1 MSSRWLSF
9 PAAFVVWFVCGC
21 GSAGPPPQQITVN
34 VTPATITVR
43 TGDTQQFFATVAG
56 TTNQTV
62 TWSVNG
68 VAGGDATRGTISA
81 AGLYTPPAQPP
92 NPNQVQVMATSAAN
106 ASATSSAQVTLANPI
121 AIVSFVYPPA
131 LVSNAPFSISV
142 IGSKFVSGAQILLGT
157 TALTP
162 TFVDSSHL
170 TATGTAPAAGV
181 LNLTVVNPMPD
192 GTPSAALAVPV
203 AIVNER
209 AAVRFLEQSTFGP
222 NDAQLAAVETGG
234 MESFLTAQF
243 QAPTSDVNYTIPPP
257 GMNTLDPLY
266 PVFFQNALN
275 AQAGSDQLRQRVMFA
290 LNQIWVVSN
299 NKVGQP
305 EFYVPYLRVLTG
317 DAFASYRN
325 LMEDVTLNPAMGIYL
340 DMVNN
345 AKPDLANGIH
355 ANENYAREFM
365 QLFTIGPNLLNADGT
380 PQIVNGAFV
389 PTYAQADIQALARAF
404 TGWTYAPVAPA
415 TSCAQYPNYSRNGGS
430 PMVPCDVYHDTAP
443 KTLFA
448 NTPFQV
454 VLPQN
459 QTAQQDLKG
468 ALDTIFM
475 HPNLPPFV
483 ARRMIQHLVTSNPSP
498 LYVTNVANAFKN
510 GTFTPPSNGVT
521 FGMAG
526 DRGNMQAL
534 LAAVLLDPEARRGD
548 LLATENP
555 VDGHLREPVLFLTN
569 VIRAF
574 HGTTD
579 ATNTIVYF
587 GLDMGGEF
595 LFNSGSVFNFFSP
608 LYNIPAADFTTPPA
622 SPLSGPEFQIFTSA
636 SSLARVNDIE
646 NVMFSPVFSN
656 STQID
661 LSTYAAIAGNDND
674 LGTMVDAMNLQLLH
688 GTMIGPMRA
697 AILTAVGAVP
707 SGDPVGR
714 ARTAAYLIVSSSQYQ
729 IQR

>member
-1 MSSRWLSF
+1 MPSRWLSF
-9 PAAFVVWFVCGC
+9 GLTLVVFFIWGC

-34 VTPATITVR
+34 VTPATATVR
-43 TGDTQQFFATVAG
+43 TGDTQQFNASVNG
-56 TTNQTV
+56 TANQSV
-62 TWSVNG
+62 NWSVNG
-68 VAGGDATRGTISA
+68 ILGGDSTNGTISVV
-81 AGLYTPPAQPP
+81 GLYTPPAQVPAQ
-92 NPNQVQVMATSAAN
+92 NKILVTATSVAD
-106 ASATSSAQVTLANPI
+106 SSANQSANVTLANPI
-121 AIVSFVYPPA
+121 ALVSFVYPPT
-131 LVSNAPFSISV
+131 LSSNATLTISV
-142 IGSKFVSGAQILLGT
+142 IGGKFVSGAQVLLGAAQFPAT
-157 TALTP
+157 L
-162 TFVDSSHL
+162 VDSSHL
-170 TATGTAPAAGV
+170 TATVTAPAAPGV

-192 GTPSAALAVPV
+192 GTPSAAMAVPV
-203 AIVNER
+203 TIVNQR

-243 QAPTSDVNYTIPPP
+243 QAPTSDVNYPIPPP
-257 GMNTLDPLY
+257 GMNTLDLLY

-317 DAFASYRN
+317 DAFGNYRK
-325 LMEDVTLNPAMGIYL
+325 LMEDVTLNPAMGRYL

-365 QLFTIGPNLLNADGT
+365 QLFTIGPNLLNPDGT
-380 PQIVNGAFV
+380 PQIQNGAFV

-404 TGWTYAPVAPA
+404 TGWTYAPA
-415 TSCAQYPNYSRNGGS
+415 TNCAQYPNYNSNGGS
-430 PMVPCDVYHDTAP
+430 PMVPCDAYHDTAA
-443 KTLFA
+443 KTILGA
-448 NTPFQV
+448 T
-454 VLPQN
+454 LPAGQS
-459 QTAQQDLKG
+459 AQQDLTL
-468 ALDTIFM
+468 ALDTIFK
-475 HPNLPPFV
+475 HSNLPPFV

-510 GTFTPPSNGVT
+510 GTFMSKGVT
-521 FGMAG
+521 FGDG
-526 DRGNMQAL
+526 TPGNMQAL
-534 LAAVLLDPEARRGD
+534 IAAVLLDPEARRGD
-548 LLATENP
+548 VLATENP

-587 GLDMGGEF
+587 GQDMGGEF
-595 LFNSGSVFNFFSP
+595 VFNSGSVFNFFSP
-608 LYNIPAADFTTPPA
+608 LYDIPAADFTTPPA
-622 SPLSGPEFQIFTSA
+622 SPLSGPEFQLFTSA

-646 NVMFSPVFSN
+646 NVMFSQVFSN

-661 LSTYAAIAGNDND
+661 LSAYAAIAGNDSD
-674 LGTMVDAMNLQLLH
+674 LGTMVDAMDLQLLH
-688 GTMIGPMRA
+688 GTMSDFPGMRA
-697 AILTAVGAVP
+697 AILTAVSAVP
-707 SGDPVGR
+707 NSDPMGR
-714 ARTAAYLIVSSSQYQ
+714 ARTAAYLVVSSTQYQ

>member
-1 MSSRWLSF
+1 MSSRLLTF
-9 PAAFVVWFVCGC
+9 PLALVVWFVCGC
-21 GSAGPPPQQITVN
+21 NSAGPPPQQIAVN

-43 TGDTQQFFATVAG
+43 TGDTQQFFASVTG
-56 TTNQTV
+56 TTNQSV

-68 VAGGDATRGTISA
+68 TPGGDNTNGTISPV
-81 AGLYTPPAQPP
+81 GLYTPPAQIPAQ
-92 NPNQVQVMATSAAN
+92 NKISVTATSVAD
-106 ASATSSAQVTLANPI
+106 SSANQSAKVTLANPI
-121 AIVSFVYPPA
+121 ALVSFVYPFTLA
-131 LVSNAPFSISV
+131 SNVPFSISV
-142 IGSKFVSGAQILLGT
+142 IGSKFVSGGQVLLGSAQLT
-157 TALTP
+157 T

-170 TATGTAPAAGV
+170 TATGTAPTAGV

-203 AIVNER
+203 TVVNQR

-234 MESFLTAQF
+234 MENFLLAQF
-243 QAPTSDVNYTIPPP
+243 QTPTSDVNYPIPPP
-257 GMNTLDPLY
+257 GMNDVHLLF
-266 PVFFQNALN
+266 PVFFQNALD

-317 DAFASYRN
+317 DALGNYRK

-365 QLFTIGPNLLNADGT
+365 QLFTIGPNLLNPDGT
-380 PQIVNGAFV
+380 PQIQNGAFV
-389 PTYAQADIQALARAF
+389 PTYAQTDIQALARAF

-415 TSCAQYPNYSRNGGS
+415 TSCAQYPNYNRNGGS
-430 PMVPCDVYHDTAP
+430 PMVPCDAYHDIAT
-443 KTLFA
+443 KTILGVTLNA
-448 NTPFQV
+448 GQSTQ
-454 VLPQN
+454 
-459 QTAQQDLKG
+459 ADLKG

-475 HPNLPPFV
+475 HANLPPFV
-483 ARRMIQHLVTSNPSP
+483 ARRMIQHFVTSNPSP
-498 LYVTNVANAFKN
+498 QYVTRVASAFAN
-510 GTFTPPSNGVT
+510 GLFTSNGVN
-521 FGMAG
+521 FGTAG

-534 LAAVLLDPEARRGD
+534 IAAVLLDPEARRGD
-548 LLATENP
+548 VQATENP
-555 VDGHLREPVLFLTN
+555 VDGHLREPVLYLTN
-569 VIRAF
+569 VLRAF

-579 ATNTIVYF
+579 ANNFIVYVA
-587 GLDMGGEF
+587 LDMGGEF

-608 LYNIPAADFTTPPA
+608 LYNIPAADFATPPA
-622 SPLSGPEFQIFTSA
+622 SPISGPEFQIFTSA

-646 NVMFSPVFSN
+646 GAIFN
-656 STQID
+656 SSVDGSSTHLD
-661 LSTYAAIAGNDND
+661 LSTYAAIAGNDSN
-674 LGTMVDAMNLQLLH
+674 LGTMVEAMNQQLLH
-688 GTMIGPMRA
+688 GTMSPAMRM
-697 AILTAVGAVP
+697 AILTAVSAVS

-729 IQR
+729 VQR

>member
-1 MSSRWLSF
+1 M
-9 PAAFVVWFVCGC
+9 PDGA
-21 GSAGPPPQQITVN
+21 P
-34 VTPATITVR
+34 
-43 TGDTQQFFATVAG
+43 
-56 TTNQTV
+56 
-62 TWSVNG
+62 
-68 VAGGDATRGTISA
+68 SA
-81 AGLYTPPAQPP
+81 A
-92 NPNQVQVMATSAAN
+92 MA
-106 ASATSSAQVTLANPI
+106 VP
-121 AIVSFVYPPA
+121 V
-131 LVSNAPFSISV
+131 
-142 IGSKFVSGAQILLGT
+142 
-157 TALTP
+157 
-162 TFVDSSHL
+162 
-170 TATGTAPAAGV
+170 
-181 LNLTVVNPMPD
+181 TVVNQ
-192 GTPSAALAVPV
+192 
-203 AIVNER
+203 R

-222 NDAQLAAVETGG
+222 NDAQLAAVDTGG

-243 QAPTSDVNYTIPPP
+243 QAPTSDVNYPIPPL
-257 GMNTLDPLY
+257 GMNDVHVLF
-266 PVFFQNALN
+266 PVFFQNALD

-317 DAFASYRN
+317 DAFGSYRN

-365 QLFTIGPNLLNADGT
+365 QLFTIGPNLLNSDGT
-380 PQIVNGAFV
+380 PQIQSGAFV

-415 TSCAQYPNYSRNGGS
+415 TSCAQYPNYTRNGGS
-430 PMVPCDVYHDTAP
+430 PMVPCDAYHDTNP

-468 ALDTIFM
+468 ALDTIFN

-483 ARRMIQHLVTSNPSP
+483 GRRMIQHFVTSNPSP
-498 LYVTNVANAFKN
+498 TYVTNVANAFAN
-510 GTFTPPSNGVT
+510 GTFTSNGTT
-521 FGMAG
+521 FGDG
-526 DRGNMQAL
+526 KRGNMQAL

-548 LLATENP
+548 VLATENP

-661 LSTYAAIAGNDND
+661 LSAYAAIAGHDND

-688 GTMIGPMRA
+688 GTMSAQMR
-697 AILTAVGAVP
+697 TAVLSAVSALP
-707 SGDPVGR
+707 NSDPMDR

>member
-1 MSSRWLSF
+1 MSSRCLSF
-9 PAAFVVWFVCGC
+9 PLAFVLCFVCGC
-21 GSAGPPPQQITVN
+21 GSAGPPPQQLAVN
-34 VTPATITVR
+34 VAPSTITVR
-43 TGDTQQFFATVAG
+43 TGDTQQFSVTVTG
-56 TTNQTV
+56 TTNQSV

-68 VAGGDATRGTISA
+68 TPGGDSTNGTISLS
-81 AGLYTPPAQPP
+81 GLYTPPAQIPAQ
-92 NPNQVQVMATSAAN
+92 NQIRVTATSAAN

-121 AIVSFVYPPA
+121 AVVSFIYPST
-131 LVSNAPFSISV
+131 LVSNATFSIRV
-142 IGSKFVSGAQILLGT
+142 IGSKFVSGTHVLLGSTQLT
-157 TALTP
+157 T

-170 TATGTAPAAGV
+170 TATGTAQAAPGV

-192 GTPSAALAVPV
+192 GTPSAATTVAVTV
-203 AIVNER
+203 VNQR

-222 NDAQLAAVETGG
+222 SDTQLAAVETGG
-234 MESFLTAQF
+234 MENFLTAQF
-243 QAPTSDVNYTIPPP
+243 QAPTSDVNYPIPPP
-257 GMNTLDPLY
+257 GMNDVHLLF
-266 PVFFQNALN
+266 PVFFQNALD
-275 AQAGSDQLRQRVMFA
+275 AHAGSDQLRQRLMFA

-317 DAFASYRN
+317 DAFGNYRN

-365 QLFTIGPNLLNADGT
+365 QLFTIGPNLLNPDGT
-380 PQIVNGAFV
+380 PQIQNGAFV

-415 TSCAQYPNYSRNGGS
+415 ASCSQYPNYTRNGGS
-430 PMVPCDVYHDTAP
+430 PMVPCDAYHDMAS
-443 KTLFA
+443 KTILGA
-448 NTPFQV
+448 TLNAGQST
-454 VLPQN
+454 
-459 QTAQQDLKG
+459 QQDFKG

-510 GTFTPPSNGVT
+510 GTFMSKGVT
-521 FGMAG
+521 FGDG
-526 DRGNMQAL
+526 TRGNMQAL
-534 LAAVLLDPEARRGD
+534 IAAVLLDPEARRGD
-548 LLATENP
+548 DSTTENP
-555 VDGHLREPVLFLTN
+555 VDGHLREPVLFVTN
-569 VIRAF
+569 VLRAF

-579 ATNTIVYF
+579 ANNFIVYVA
-587 GLDMGGEF
+587 LDMGGEF

-608 LYNIPAADFTTPPA
+608 LYEIPAADFNAPPV

-636 SSLARVNDIE
+636 SSLSRVNDIKGAI
-646 NVMFSPVFSN
+646 FN
-656 STQID
+656 SSVDGSSTHID
-661 LSTYAAIAGNDND
+661 LSAYAAVAGNDND

-688 GTMIGPMRA
+688 GTMIPTMRA
-697 AILTAVGAVP
+697 AILTAVSAVP
-707 SGDPVGR
+707 SGDPMGR
-714 ARTAAYLIVSSSQYQ
+714 AQTAAYLIVSSSQYQ
-729 IQR
+729 VQR

>member
-1 MSSRWLSF
+1 MSSRCLSF
-9 PAAFVVWFVCGC
+9 LLALVVWFVCGC
-21 GSAGPPPQQITVN
+21 GSASTPPQQISVN

-43 TGDTQQFFATVAG
+43 TGDTQQFFATVTG
-56 TTNQTV
+56 TTNQAV
-62 TWSVNG
+62 NWSVNG
-68 VAGGDATRGTISA
+68 VAGGDATRGTITA
-81 AGLYTPPAQPP
+81 GGLYSPPAQPP
-92 NPNQVQVMATSAAN
+92 NPNQVQVTATSAAN
-106 ASATSSAQVTLANPI
+106 AGATSSAQVTLANPI
-121 AIVSFVYPPA
+121 ALVSFIYPSTIA
-131 LVSNAPFSISV
+131 SNAAFSFSV
-142 IGSKFVSGAQILLGT
+142 IGSKFVSGAKVLLGT
-157 TALTP
+157 TALTT

-170 TATGTAPAAGV
+170 TATGTAQAAPGV
-181 LNLTVVNPMPD
+181 VNLTVVNPMPD
-192 GTPSAALAVPV
+192 GTPSAAVKVPV
-203 AIVNER
+203 TIVSQR

-243 QAPTSDVNYTIPPP
+243 QAPTSDVNYPIPPP
-257 GMNTLDPLY
+257 GMNDVGLLY
-266 PVFFQNALN
+266 PVFFQNAVN
-275 AQAGSDQLRQRVMFA
+275 AQAGSDQLRQRLMFV

-317 DAFASYRN
+317 DAFGNYRK

-365 QLFTIGPNLLNADGT
+365 QLFTIGPNILNPDGT

-415 TSCAQYPNYSRNGGS
+415 ASCSQYPNYNRNGGS
-430 PMVPCDVYHDTAP
+430 PMVPCDAYHDILA
-443 KTLFA
+443 KTILG
-448 NTPFQV
+448 TT
-454 VLPQN
+454 LPAGQS
-459 QTAQQDLKG
+459 AQQDLTL
-468 ALDTIFM
+468 ALDTIFK
-475 HPNLPPFV
+475 HNNLPPFV

-510 GTFTPPSNGVT
+510 GTFMSKGVT
-521 FGMAG
+521 FGVAG

-534 LAAVLLDPEARRGD
+534 IAAVLLDPEARRGD
-548 LLATENP
+548 DPTTENP
-555 VDGHLREPVLFLTN
+555 VDGHLREPVLFVTN
-569 VIRAF
+569 VLRAF

-579 ATNTIVYF
+579 ANNTLVYLA
-587 GLDMGGEF
+587 LDMGGEF

-608 LYNIPAADFTTPPA
+608 LYDIPVADFTTPPT

-636 SSLARVNDIE
+636 SSLARVNDIKGAIF
-646 NVMFSPVFSN
+646 NSTFSGN
-656 STQID
+656 TQID
-661 LSTYAAIAGNDND
+661 LSAYASIAGNDND

-688 GTMIGPMRA
+688 GTMIPAMRA
-697 AILTAVGAVP
+697 AILTAVSAVP
-707 SGDPVGR
+707 SSDPMSR
-714 ARTAAYLIVSSSQYQ
+714 ARTAAYLIASSSQYQ
-729 IQR
+729 VQR

>member
-1 MSSRWLSF
+1 MQSRWLSF
-9 PAAFVVWFVCGC
+9 SLVLALLFVCGC
-21 GSAGPPPQQITVN
+21 GSGGPPPPQIVVN
-34 VTPATITVR
+34 LTPTTITVR
-43 TGDTQQFFATVAG
+43 TGDTQKFFASVTG
-56 TTNQTV
+56 TTNQSV

-68 VAGGDATRGTISA
+68 TLGGDNTNGTISP
-81 AGLYTPPAQPP
+81 AGLYTPPAQVPAQ
-92 NPNQVQVMATSAAN
+92 NKILVTATSAAD
-106 ASATSSAQVTLANPI
+106 SSANQSANVTLANPI
-121 AIVSFVYPPA
+121 ALVSFVYPPT

-142 IGSKFVSGAQILLGT
+142 IGGKFVTGGKVLLGT
-157 TALTP
+157 TQLTT
-162 TFVDSSHL
+162 TFLDSSHL

-192 GTPSAALAVPV
+192 GTPSAAMALPV
-203 AIVNER
+203 TVVNQR

-234 MESFLTAQF
+234 IENFLMAQF
-243 QAPTSDVNYTIPPP
+243 QAPTSDVNYPIPPP
-257 GMNTLDPLY
+257 GMNDVHLLF
-266 PVFFQNALN
+266 PVFFQNALD
-275 AQAGSDQLRQRVMFA
+275 AQASSDQLRQRVMFA

-317 DAFASYRN
+317 DAFGNYRK

-365 QLFTIGPNLLNADGT
+365 QLFTIGPNLLNPDGT
-380 PQIVNGAFV
+380 PQMQNGAFV

-415 TSCAQYPNYSRNGGS
+415 ASCSQYPNYTRNGGS
-430 PMVPCDVYHDTAP
+430 PMVPCDAYHDMAS
-443 KTLFA
+443 KTILGA
-448 NTPFQV
+448 TLNAGQST
-454 VLPQN
+454 
-459 QTAQQDLKG
+459 QQDLKG

-510 GTFTPPSNGVT
+510 GTFMSKDVT
-521 FGMAG
+521 FGDG
-526 DRGNMQAL
+526 TRGNMQAL
-534 LAAVLLDPEARRGD
+534 IAAVLLDPEARRGD
-548 LLATENP
+548 VLATENP
-555 VDGHLREPVLFLTN
+555 QDGHLREPVLYVTN
-569 VIRAF
+569 VLRAF

-579 ATNTIVYF
+579 ANNFIVYVA
-587 GLDMGGEF
+587 LDMGGEF

-608 LYNIPAADFTTPPA
+608 LYNIPDADFTTPPA

-636 SSLARVNDIE
+636 SSLMRVNDIE
-646 NVMFSPVFSN
+646 GAFFN
-656 STQID
+656 SSVDGSSTHVD
-661 LSTYAAIAGNDND
+661 LSAYASIAANDND
-674 LGTMVDAMNLQLLH
+674 LGTMVEAMNQQLLH
-688 GTMIGPMRA
+688 GTMSGAMST
-697 AILTAVGAVP
+697 AILTAVKAVP
-707 SGDPVGR
+707 SSQPMVR
-714 ARTAAYLIVSSSQYQ
+714 AQTAAYLIVSSSQYQ
-729 IQR
+729 VQR

>member
-1 MSSRWLSF
+1 MTSRSWWSAITL
-9 PAAFVVWFVCGC
+9 AGVWICGC
-21 GSAGPPPQQITVN
+21 AGGGSPPPPQISVT
-34 VTPATITVR
+34 VTPSSITVR
-43 TGDTQQFFATVAG
+43 VGDSQPFRAIVTG
-56 TTNQTV
+56 TTNQSV
-62 TWSVNG
+62 TWAVND
-68 VAGGDATRGTISA
+68 APGGSPAT
-81 AGLYTPPAQPP
+81 GLITATGIYTPPAQLPV
-92 NPNQVQVMATSAAN
+92 PNQVRITATSAADT
-106 ASATSSAQVTLANPI
+106 SAKSTAQVTLANPI
-121 AIVSFVYPPA
+121 ALVSFVYPSTV
-131 LVSNAPFSISV
+131 VSNAPFGISV
-142 IGSKFVSGAQILLGT
+142 IGSKFLSGGQVLLGT
-157 TALTP
+157 TQLTT

-192 GTPSAALAVPV
+192 GMPSAAMTVPV
-203 AIVNER
+203 TIVNQR

-275 AQAGSDQLRQRVMFA
+275 AQASSDQLRQRVMFA

-305 EFYVPYLRVLTG
+305 EFYVPYLRVLTNDG
-317 DAFASYRN
+317 FGNYRK
-325 LMEDVTLNPAMGIYL
+325 LMEDVTLNPAMGNYL
-340 DMVNN
+340 DMANN
-345 AKPDLANGIH
+345 IKPAPGAH

-365 QLFTIGPNLLNADGT
+365 QLFTIGPNVLNPDGT
-380 PQIVNGAFV
+380 PVLQNGAFV
-389 PTYAQADIQALARAF
+389 PTYTQTDIQQLALAF
-404 TGWTYAPVAPA
+404 TGWTYPNGTP
-415 TSCAQYPNYSRNGGS
+415 CQYNGPFGNGGS
-430 PMVPCDVYHDTAP
+430 PMVACDASHDQTA
-443 KTLFA
+443 KTILGMPLSA
-448 NTPFQV
+448 
-454 VLPQN
+454 N
-459 QTAQQDLKG
+459 QTALQDLEG
-468 ALDTIFM
+468 ALDIIFK

-483 ARRMIQHLVTSNPSP
+483 GRRMIQHLVTSNPSP
-498 LYVTNVANAFKN
+498 AYVTRVANAFAA
-510 GTFTPPSNGVT
+510 GTFTSNGTT
-521 FGMAG
+521 FG
-526 DRGNMQAL
+526 DTKRGNMQAL

-548 LLATENP
+548 VLATENL

-608 LYNIPAADFTTPPA
+608 LYNIPAADFNTPPA

-688 GTMIGPMRA
+688 GTMIPPMRA
-697 AILTAVGAVP
+697 AILTAVSAVP
-707 SGDPVGR
+707 DSDPMDR
-714 ARTAAYLIVSSSQYQ
+714 AGTAAYLIVSSSQYQ

>member
-1 MSSRWLSF
+1 MRSRWLLF
-9 PAAFVVWFVCGC
+9 ALTLVVLFICGC
-21 GSAGPPPQQITVN
+21 GSAGPPPLQITVN
-34 VTPATITVR
+34 VTPATATVR
-43 TGDTQQFFATVAG
+43 SGDTQQFNASVNG
-56 TTNQTV
+56 TANQSV
-62 TWSVNG
+62 NWSVNG
-68 VAGGDATRGTISA
+68 TPGGDSTNGTISVV
-81 AGLYTPPAQPP
+81 GLYTPPAQVPAQ
-92 NPNQVQVMATSAAN
+92 NKILVTATSVAD
-106 ASATSSAQVTLANPI
+106 SSANQSANVTLANPI
-121 AIVSFVYPPA
+121 ALVSFVYPPT
-131 LVSNAPFSISV
+131 LVSSAPFSISV
-142 IGSKFVSGAQILLGT
+142 IGSKFVSGGQVLLGT
-157 TALTP
+157 TQLTT
-162 TFVDSSHL
+162 TFVNSSHL
-170 TATGTAPAAGV
+170 TATGTAPAAGMV
-181 LNLTVVNPMPD
+181 NLTVVNPMPD
-192 GTPSAALAVPV
+192 GTPSAAMAVPV
-203 AIVNER
+203 TIVNQR

-243 QAPTSDVNYTIPPP
+243 QAATSDVNYPIPPP
-257 GMNTLDPLY
+257 GMNTLDLLY

-317 DAFASYRN
+317 DAFGNYRT

-365 QLFTIGPNLLNADGT
+365 QLFTIGPNLLNPDGT
-380 PQIVNGAFV
+380 PQIQNGAFV

-404 TGWTYAPVAPA
+404 TGWTYAAVAPA
-415 TSCAQYPNYSRNGGS
+415 TNCAQYPNYNRNGGS
-430 PMVPCDVYHDTAP
+430 PMVPCDAYHDTAT
-443 KTLFA
+443 KTILGVTLNA
-448 NTPFQV
+448 GQTTQV
-454 VLPQN
+454 
-459 QTAQQDLKG
+459 DLKG
-468 ALDTIFM
+468 ALDTIFN

-483 ARRMIQHLVTSNPSP
+483 ARRMIQHFVTSNPSP

-510 GTFTPPSNGVT
+510 GTFMSNGVT
-521 FGMAG
+521 FGAVG

-534 LAAVLLDPEARRGD
+534 IAAVLLDPEARQGD
-548 LLATENP
+548 VLATENP

-587 GLDMGGEF
+587 GSDMGGEF

-608 LYNIPAADFTTPPA
+608 LYAIPDADFTTPPA

-661 LSTYAAIAGNDND
+661 LSAYAAIAGNDND
-674 LGTMVDAMNLQLLH
+674 LGTMVDAMDLQLMH
-688 GTMIGPMRA
+688 GTMSEFPGMRA
-697 AILTAVGAVP
+697 AILTAVSAVP
-707 SGDPVGR
+707 SSDPLDR

-729 IQR
+729 VQR

>member
-1 MSSRWLSF
+1 MSSRCLSL
-9 PAAFVVWFVCGC
+9 PLAVVVWFVCGC
-21 GSAGPPPQQITVN
+21 GSASSPPQQITVN
-34 VTPATITVR
+34 VTPTTITVR
-43 TGDTQQFFATVAG
+43 TGDTQQFNATVNG
-56 TTNQTV
+56 TLNQSV

-68 VAGGDATRGTISA
+68 TPGGDTTNGTISP
-81 AGLYTPPAQPP
+81 AGLYTPPAQVPAQ
-92 NPNQVQVMATSAAN
+92 NKILVTATSAAD
-106 ASATSSAQVTLANPI
+106 SSANQSANVTLANPI
-121 AIVSFVYPPA
+121 ALVSFVYPPTLA
-131 LVSNAPFSISV
+131 SNARFSISV
-142 IGSKFVSGAQILLGT
+142 IGSKFVSGGQVLLGSTQLT
-157 TALTP
+157 T
-162 TFVDSSHL
+162 TFVNSSHL
-170 TATGTAPAAGV
+170 TATGTAQAAPGV

-192 GTPSAALAVPV
+192 GTPSAAKAVPV
-203 AIVNER
+203 TVVHQR

-234 MESFLTAQF
+234 LESFLTAQF
-243 QAPTSDVNYTIPPP
+243 QAPVSTYPDIAP
-257 GMNTLDPLY
+257 GMNDVHLLF

-275 AQAGSDQLRQRVMFA
+275 AQASSDQLRQRGVFA
-290 LNQIWVVSN
+290 LNQIWVVSG

-305 EFYVPYLRVLTG
+305 DFYVPYLRVLTN
-317 DAFASYRN
+317 DAFGNYRT
-325 LMEDVTLNPAMGIYL
+325 LMEDVTLNPAMGRYL
-340 DMVNN
+340 DMANN
-345 AKPDLANGIH
+345 VKPAPGAH

-365 QLFTIGPNLLNADGT
+365 QLFTIGPNVLNPDGT
-380 PQIVNGAFV
+380 PVLQNGAFV
-389 PTYAQADIQALARAF
+389 PTYTQTDIQQLALAF
-404 TGWTYAPVAPA
+404 TGWTYPNGTP
-415 TSCAQYPNYSRNGGS
+415 CQYNGPFGNGGS
-430 PMVPCDVYHDTAP
+430 PMVSCDSNHDQTT
-443 KTLFA
+443 KTILGMPLSA
-448 NTPFQV
+448 
-454 VLPQN
+454 N
-459 QTAQQDLKG
+459 QTALQDLEG
-468 ALDTIFM
+468 ALDIIFK

-483 ARRMIQHLVTSNPSP
+483 GRRMIQHLVTSNPSP
-498 LYVTNVANAFKN
+498 AYVTRVANAFAA
-510 GTFTPPSNGVT
+510 GTFTSNGTT
-521 FGMAG
+521 FG
-526 DRGNMQAL
+526 DTKRGNMQAL

-548 LLATENP
+548 VLATENP

-608 LYNIPAADFTTPPA
+608 LYDIPAADFNTPPA
-622 SPLSGPEFQIFTSA
+622 SPLSGPEFQLFTSA

>member
-9 PAAFVVWFVCGC
+9 PLTLVLLLICGC
-21 GSAGPPPQQITVN
+21 GSSGPAPQQIVVN
-34 VTPATITVR
+34 VTPATVTVR
-43 TGDTQQFFATVAG
+43 TGDTQQFFASVTG
-56 TTNQTV
+56 TTNQSV

-68 VAGGDATRGTISA
+68 TAGGNNTSGTISP
-81 AGLYTPPAQPP
+81 AGLYAPPAQVPAQ
-92 NPNQVQVMATSAAN
+92 NQILVTATSVAD
-106 ASATSSAQVTLANPI
+106 SSANQSAKVTLANPI
-121 AIVSFVYPPA
+121 ALVSFVFPSTV
-131 LVSNAPFSISV
+131 VSNAPLSISV
-142 IGSKFVSGAQILLGT
+142 IGSKFVNGGQVLLGT
-157 TALTP
+157 AQLTTA
-162 TFVDSSHL
+162 FVDSSHL
-170 TATGTAPAAGV
+170 TASATAAPSTPGV

-192 GTPSAALAVPV
+192 GTPSAAKTIAVTV
-203 AIVNER
+203 VNQR
-209 AAVRFLEQSTFGP
+209 AAARFLEQSTFGP
-222 NDAQLAAVETGG
+222 NDAQLAAVETAGR
-234 MESFLTAQF
+234 ESFLSAQF
-243 QAPTSDVNYTIPPP
+243 QAPTSDVNYPIPPP

-275 AQAGSDQLRQRVMFA
+275 GQASSDQLRQRVMFV

-317 DAFASYRN
+317 DAFGNYRN

-365 QLFTIGPNLLNADGT
+365 QLFTIGPNLLNPDGT
-380 PQIVNGAFV
+380 PQILNGAFV
-389 PTYAQADIQALARAF
+389 PTYGQADIQALARAF

-415 TSCAQYPNYSRNGGS
+415 TSCAQYPNYTRNGGS
-430 PMVPCDVYHDTAP
+430 PMVPCDAYHDMLA
-443 KTLFA
+443 KTILG
-448 NTPFQV
+448 TT
-454 VLPQN
+454 LPAGQS
-459 QTAQQDLKG
+459 AQLDLKG

-510 GTFTPPSNGVT
+510 GTFTSPSNGVT

-534 LAAVLLDPEARRGD
+534 IAAVLLDPEARRGD
-548 LLATENP
+548 VLATENP

-608 LYNIPAADFTTPPA
+608 LYDIPAADFNTPPA
-622 SPLSGPEFQIFTSA
+622 SPLSGPEFQLFTSA

-661 LSTYAAIAGNDND
+661 LSAYAAIAGNDSD
-674 LGTMVDAMNLQLLH
+674 LGTMVDAMDLQLLH
-688 GTMIGPMRA
+688 GTMIGTMRT
-697 AILTAVGAVP
+697 AILSAVSAVP
-707 SGDPVGR
+707 NSDPVGR